1 MSRGFGVI
9 DGTALRNGK
18 PAPGAMIVLIP
29 RDLANNQSRVRRD
42 QSDSDGTFTLPQIPP
57 GSYTLLAIQNGWELE
72 WQNPAVLEPYLKLGQ
87 PVLVGPNHRYETKIN
102 VQ

>member
-1 MSRGFGVI
+1 
-9 DGTALRNGK
+9 
-18 PAPGAMIVLIP
+18 MIVLVPNDI
-29 RDLANNQSRVRRD
+29 ANNQSRIRRD

-57 GSYTLLAIQNGWELE
+57 GRYTVLALQNGWEME
-72 WQNPAVLEPYLKLGQ
+72 WQNPAVLKPYLKLGQ